1 MSGMSG
7 VVERSSERF
16 KAVQREQP
24 MALQLLVLKDGRR
37 VPLRAQPV
45 SIGSASFCQI
55 AFKNSELKPC
65 HATVSL
71 SGRKAI
77 LEQADQDCEIKV
89 NGKSITRWALVPGD
103 LIQVGA
109 DEIRYQEEPIAGA
122 PAEEGKAQA
131 LAMPQSRRPVKG
143 DTVLIGGSSSSS
155 RRLAVTDKK
164 TSESMRLLQR
174 EAFKPS
180 HSAAEQ
186 VKADFQRAGRALRW
200 VLAVALLLAVIVPV
214 IVALPHLKAWRES
227 RAAEAVLRAK
237 EAAAFERLASGAP
250 KTSEDL
256 AFAVPKLKACRSW
269 EDVEAMLGKPDATFE
284 GAINLLE
291 SAVGLVTLQGKSF
304 RVYQLKVE
312 DTQTPPDVL
321 AHAQGT
327 VLLFEVMQ
335 DGAFLYHEQRLLAR
349 DQTTRVSTPG
359 SEPAP

>member
-1 MSGMSG
+1 MSGMPG

-65 HATVSL
+65 HATVSI
-71 SGRKAI
+71 SGRKAV
-77 LEQADQDCEIKV
+77 LEQADQTCDVKV
-89 NGKSITRWALVPGD
+89 NGKPVTRWVLAPGD

-122 PAEEGKAQA
+122 PAEDGKAQPPG
-131 LAMPQSRRPVKG
+131 MPQSRRLVKG
-143 DTVLIGGSSSSS
+143 DTVLITGSSSSS
-155 RRLAVTDKK
+155 RRLPISDKK

-174 EAFKPS
+174 QTLIPS
-180 HSAAEQ
+180 HTTAAQ
-186 VKADFQRAGRALRW
+186 VKADFKRVGKAVKW
-200 VLAVALLLAVIVPV
+200 VVGGVIVSLV
-214 IVALPHLKAWRES
+214 LVLIVVAMPHLKAWREG
-227 RAAEAVLRAK
+227 RAEASELRAR

-250 KTSEDL
+250 KTPEDL
-256 AFAVPKLKACRSW
+256 AFAVPKLKTCRSW
-269 EDVEAMLGKPDATFE
+269 ADVEAMLGKPDTSFE
-284 GAINLLE
+284 GAVNLLE
-291 SAVGLVTLQGKSF
+291 SAVGLVTLQGQTFK
-304 RVYQLKVE
+304 VYQLKVE
-312 DTQTPPDVL
+312 DTQTPSEVL

-335 DGAFLYHEQRLLAR
+335 DGTFLYHEQRLLAR
-349 DQTTRVSTPG
+349 DQATRVSAPG
-359 SEPAP
+359 VEAAP